1 MFITGVESH
10 KTIYILTDTPAHLIE
25 REASYQANKW
35 GYDYEEIL
43 EQLIVEM
50 TYSDLDPAKR
60 VKVYEIKADKERQQ
74 AILDRV
80 DLCRKFIFDVL
91 EKIKIMKKG
100 ILIITLIDIILWV
113 LIWICIS

>member
-1 MFITGVESH
+1 
-10 KTIYILTDTPAHLIE
+10 
-25 REASYQANKW
+25 
-35 GYDYEEIL
+35 
-43 EQLIVEM
+43 M

-91 EKIKIMKKG
+91 ESLKN
-100 ILIITLIDIILWV
+100 
-113 LIWICIS
+113 